1 MEDGVFVPRVGAG
14 DALEER
20 EAEKEEEG
28 VEDAARVRPGTASAE
43 GGEMERRRAW
53 PTGRRGVR

>member
-1 MEDGVFVPRVGAG
+1 MEAGVFVPRVGAG

-20 EAEKEEEG
+20 EAEKEEG

>member
-14 DALEER
+14 EALEER
-20 EAEKEEEG
+20 EAEKEEG
-28 VEDAARVRPGTASAE
+28 VEEAPRVRPGTASAD
-43 GGEMERRRAW
+43 GGEMERRRAL